1 MRKWI
6 LIVLGLLLM
15 SICLPFII
23 NYLILKPQLCEIVGS
38 GADWL
43 LFWGSYMG
51 SILSAIAAFVILAV
65 QYKQNKDENKNNRDV
80 QKDILK
86 YQIRSQWIADLK
98 TKFIEYNES
107 FDIIKIHEIAE
118 LIKRNDPR
126 DKDYCISQLDRI
138 WAKKDYAT
146 RHIQMMYYEKTD
158 DFQNKLIKYL
168 DEYDK
173 AFYHILSDL
182 TWYCKRIA
190 FLDYNDTYDTLYVK
204 DQINLLKTSETKFG
218 EYPIIKVIEKHK
230 CNIASKNT
238 DIINDRMS
246 ELRDFNSSKLWGI
259 IKTLVAYEQKLID
272 KIIEDN
278 THK

>member
-1 MRKWI
+1 MGKWI
-6 LIVLGLLLM
+6 MIALGLLLL
-15 SICLPFII
+15 SICLPVII
-23 NYLILKPQLCEIVGS
+23 NFLILKPQLFETVGS

-65 QYKQNKDENKNNRDV
+65 QYKQNKDESKNNRDV

-158 DFQNKLIKYL
+158 DFQNKLIEYL
-168 DEYDK
+168 KEYDTLL
-173 AFYHILSDL
+173 FHILSDL
-182 TWYCKRIA
+182 TWYCRKIA
-190 FLDYNDTYDTLYVK
+190 FQNYSDISPVEYAKNEIK
-204 DQINLLKTSETKFG
+204 KLKVIEEEYG
-218 EYPIIKVIEKHK
+218 EYPIIKVIQKHEW
-230 CNIASKNT
+230 NIVSKNT

-246 ELRDFNSSKLWGI
+246 ELKDFNSNELWGI